1 MKIRIIK
8 QVPNGFR
15 EEIIYISE
23 IIETQE
29 KFIFKKFLDDEIF
42 EIEKLDL
49 FYYEFLGTFIKI
61 KKGDQN

>member
-8 QVPNGFR
+8 QTSVGFI
-15 EEIIYISE
+15 EEVIHVSE

-29 KFIFKKFLDDEIF
+29 KFIFKRFLDDEIF

-49 FYYEFLGTFIKI
+49 FYYEITGILMKI
-61 KKGDQN
+61 NKI